1 MSWRIFHGESPMAV
15 LFLTNETV
23 EPEVLTLLRSLKIE
37 RVLSDHKIER
47 RLYLTTQDPATAE
60 PWVKESINKAGGEAA
75 VCLVYA
81 KSVKVKPMP
90 RTAEQLE
97 RLINGIL

>member
-1 MSWRIFHGESPMAV
+1 MAV

-37 RVLSDHKIER
+37 KALEQSKIER
-47 RLYLTTQDPATAE
+47 RLYLTTQESGTAE
-60 PWVKESINKAGGEAA
+60 PWVEEALEKAKGEAA

-90 RTAEQLE
+90 KTAEQLE

>member
-1 MSWRIFHGESPMAV
+1 MAV

-37 RVLSDHKIER
+37 RVLSDNKIER

-60 PWVKESINKAGGEAA
+60 PWVKEAISKARGEAA
-75 VCLVYA
+75 VCLVYE
-81 KSVKVKPMP
+81 KDVKIKPMP
-90 RTAEQLE
+90 DTPEQLE
-97 RLINGIL
+97 RLINGLL